1 MSKVLS
7 AVVLRTDVGVSNEG
21 RFDGGVVLGGGGLRF
36 ENFEKEASKAGFE
49 KHRCG
54 RKEVRRKR

>member
-7 AVVLRTDVGVSNEG
+7 AVVLQTDVGVSNEG
-21 RFDGGVVLGGGGLRF
+21 RFDGGAVLGGGGLRF
-36 ENFEKEASKAGFE
+36 ENFEKEASKAVFE
-49 KHRCG
+49 KHGYG